1 MATTALF
8 PEQSIEDASIDLPRK
23 KWTGKKITGIA
34 GGFLLLA
41 ALALV
46 YAYFFTGL
54 FKASHVKAVVPD
66 TIVTYVDAP
75 DIIVNINAGQ
85 GKTKFLKLGITLSVH
100 GTQKAARVKAALP
113 RVIDSFQIYMR
124 ELRVEDING
133 SAGMFLLKEELLR
146 RVNTELAPDRIDD
159 VLFKEMLLQ

>member
-8 PEQSIEDASIDLPRK
+8 NEQSIEDAPIDLPRK
-23 KWTGKKITGIA
+23 KWTGKKISVIA
-34 GGFLLLA
+34 GGVMLLCA
-41 ALALV
+41 VALGYALFAGV
-46 YAYFFTGL
+46 
-54 FKASHVKAVVPD
+54 FKARPPKAVVPD
-66 TIVTYVDAP
+66 AIVTYVDTP

-85 GKTKFLKLGITLSVH
+85 GKTKFLKLGITLSVR
-100 GTQKAARVKAALP
+100 GTQTAARIKASLP

-124 ELRVEDING
+124 ELRVEDITG

-146 RVNTELAPDRIDD
+146 RVNTELAPDHIDD

>member
-1 MATTALF
+1 MASTAPLNEILT
-8 PEQSIEDASIDLPRK
+8 PDGRVELPRK
-23 KWTGKKITGIA
+23 KWSGKNITLIFA
-34 GGFLLLA
+34 G
-41 ALALV
+41 LALV
-46 YAYFFTGL
+46 CVIGLGYALYTGT
-54 FKASHVKAVVPD
+54 FKSTATKTPATDNS
-66 TIVTYVDAP
+66 IVYVDTP

-85 GKTKFLKLGITLSVH
+85 GKTKFLKLGITLSVR
-100 GTQKAARVKAALP
+100 GSKNAAHVKSALP

-146 RVNTELAPDRIDD
+146 RVNTELAPDHIED